1 MSKADVLIFAA
12 HPDDAELA
20 CAGTIASLVAEGK
33 KVVIADLTR
42 GEMGTRGTAETR
54 GRESAEASRILGI
67 ADRICLSLPD
77 TRLENTREMQ
87 LHLIRI
93 LRHYR
98 PDLVLCNAVEDRHP
112 DHGAA
117 GNLASA
123 SCFYSGLTK
132 IETERNGG
140 KQEAF
145 RPGRVLH
152 YIQDRYI
159 VPGLVVDITPYW
171 PVKMAAI
178 QAFQTQFHNPGS
190 PEPETYISRPDFLD
204 FIEARAREMGQKIGV
219 RYGEGFTSANPPG
232 FRSLSSLV

>member
-1 MSKADVLIFAA
+1 MKADVLVFAA

-33 KVVIADLTR
+33 KVVIADLTG

-54 GRESAEASRILGI
+54 SRESEEAAQILGI
-67 ADRICLSLPD
+67 AGRICLSLPD

-87 LHLIRI
+87 AHLIRVV
-93 LRHYR
+93 RHYR
-98 PDLVLCNAVEDRHP
+98 PDLVLCNAIEDRHP
-112 DHGAA
+112 DHGTA

-123 SCFYSGLTK
+123 SCFYSGLSK
-132 IETERNGG
+132 IETERDGE
-140 KQEAF
+140 KQEAW

-159 VPGLVVDITPYW
+159 VPGLVVDITPFW
-171 PVKMAAI
+171 PVKEAAI
-178 QAFQTQFHNPGS
+178 RAFHTQFHNPGS
-190 PEPETYISRPDFLD
+190 QEPETYISRPDFLD

-219 RYGEGFTSANPPG
+219 RYGEGFTGANPPG
-232 FRSLSSLV
+232 YRSLSHLV